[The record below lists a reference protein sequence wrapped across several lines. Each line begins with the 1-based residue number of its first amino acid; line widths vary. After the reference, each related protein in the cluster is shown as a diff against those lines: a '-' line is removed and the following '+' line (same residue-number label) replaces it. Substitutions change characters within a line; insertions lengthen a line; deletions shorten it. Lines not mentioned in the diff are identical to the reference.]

1 MRLFF
6 YQFQFILIILFLFT
20 TSVSAQYTE
29 TINSNRPGESQGAF
43 SVGNNVIQLESGFD
57 FGNDSH
63 ALLNTDTN
71 IFGVNA
77 VLRYGLLFEQLEIN
91 ANIRYQRNEIS
102 FLSGSSNTAI
112 RAGLETTQI
121 GAKYLIY
128 DPYKNPKDGVNLYS
142 YHANNKFKWSTLIP
156 AVSVYAGA
164 VFDFENNDFNT
175 VRDNGV
181 SPNIAIITQHNWG
194 RWVWVNNIIFDRIGT
209 NFPSKAWITTI
220 THSLSS
226 KVALFGEYQLVDGDL
241 YTDFLFRGG
250 GAYLITKNL
259 QVDVSGLVNLKNTP
273 SRWNVGAGVSY
284 RLDLHKKD
292 EIIEDT
298 NDDKKKSSSKKQAER
313 VNKKNKTKSKSKR
326 RDAVSPDDGGDNQ

>member
-1 MRLFF
+1 MRAFIYKFSLLTLFF
-6 YQFQFILIILFLFT
+6 I
-20 TSVSAQYTE
+20 TSTASAQYTE

-43 SVGNNVIQLESGFD
+43 SVGNNVLQLESGFD
-57 FGNDSH
+57 FGNDNH
-63 ALLNTDTN
+63 VLLNTDTN

-77 VLRYGLLFEQLEIN
+77 VIRYGLLFEQLEIN
-91 ANIRYQRNEIS
+91 VNIRYQRDEIS

-164 VFDFENNDFNT
+164 VFDFTNSEFNEI
-175 VRDNGV
+175 RDDGV
-181 SPNIAIITQHNWG
+181 SPNLALITQHNWG
-194 RWVWVNNIIFDRIGT
+194 RWVWVNNIIFDRVGT
-209 NFPSKAWITTI
+209 NFPSTAWITTL

-226 KVALFGEYQLVDGDL
+226 KVALFGEYQAVSGDL

-259 QVDVSGLVNLKNTP
+259 QVDLSGLVNLKNTP

-284 RLDLHKKD
+284 RLDFHKKD

-298 NDDKKKSSSKKQAER
+298 SDKDKSSSKKQAER
-313 VNKKNKTKSKSKR
+313 VNKKNKKSKSKR
-326 RDAVSPDDGGDNQ
+326 RDSVTPDNGEGDGNQ